1 MRIYQKLLALTL
13 VGTGAF
19 MLLQQETAGFISA
32 GTTGAPSY
40 RH

>member
-1 MRIYQKLLALTL
+1 MRRYQKILALTL

-19 MLLQQETAGFISA
+19 MLLQQKTAGLIPA

-40 RH
+40 RY